1 MSESAFDQLD
11 EDGFQE
17 RNAFLDLL
25 LGLIS
30 LSERTLAAAVDL
42 AEPAAP
48 ARIRT
53 PPQAP
58 PPGPILR

>member
-1 MSESAFDQLD
+1 MSDSGFGQAGE
-11 EDGFQE
+11 EDFQD
-17 RNAFLDLL
+17 RNAFFDLL

-30 LSERTLAAAVDL
+30 LSERTLSVAVEL
-42 AEPAAP
+42 ADPVAP

-53 PPQAP
+53 PPPAP